1 MLVPNNSGIEG
12 EDKIKKNVSVGSS
25 DRQIVGN
32 TLRNSCTP
40 RTLRGFGAINPRGFH
55 AFFPAPRNVRDV

>member
-32 TLRNSCTP
+32 TLH
-40 RTLRGFGAINPRGFH
+40 AIRVPH
-55 AFFPAPRNVRDV
+55 ALCVDLVL